1 MPAPREI
8 IASLESILGIFLS
21 DIRHRERAAF
31 ILCDNLVEMACKTKA
46 RQHDYNFDTT
56 CDFHSAWNASG
67 VSLAPN
73 GLGRRVQDRR
83 TTRNNM
89 QHADAAVTV
98 ETQHCAD
105 AILDV
110 VRVINKCW
118 SGTYSHRFDLWV
130 KCALRIVQLY
140 SSGGDQLKRQPFEDG
155 MLNMNWRG
163 ESRTSIRSNESQI
176 EPGRR
181 VFWWL
186 TIINHT
192 QLVERCLDEIGI
204 P

>member
-1 MPAPREI
+1 MPAPEEI
-8 IASLESILGIFLS
+8 SAMLESILGIFLS

-31 ILCDNLVEMACKTKA
+31 ILCDDLIEMSCKTKA
-46 RQHDYNFDTT
+46 RQRDYTFDTA
-56 CDFHSAWNASG
+56 CNFYNAWNAPG
-67 VSLAPN
+67 VRLAPN

-83 TTRNNM
+83 NTRNNM
-89 QHADAAVTV
+89 QHADAAITV
-98 ETQHCAD
+98 ETPHCAE
-105 AILDV
+105 AILDAV
-110 VRVINKCW
+110 NVIDKCW
-118 SGTYSHRFDLWV
+118 TDTSRNRFDLWV

-140 SSGGDQLKRQPFEDG
+140 STRGNLLKREPFEDA
-155 MLNMNWRG
+155 MLKMNWRG
-163 ESRTSIRSNESQI
+163 ENRATVRSNENQI

-192 QLVERCLDEIGI
+192 QLVEKCLNDLEI

>member
-8 IASLESILGIFLS
+8 ITSLESVLGIFLS

-46 RQHDYNFDTT
+46 RQHSHTFNMT
-56 CDFHSAWNASG
+56 CDFFSAWNALG

-83 TTRNNM
+83 NTRNSM

-110 VRVINKCW
+110 VKVIDRCW
-118 SGTYSHRFDLWV
+118 SGTSSHRFDLWV
-130 KCALRIVQLY
+130 KCALRIAQLY
-140 SSGGDQLKRQPFEDG
+140 SSTGNQLMRQPFEDR
-155 MLNMNWRG
+155 MLTTNWRG
-163 ESRTSIRSNESQI
+163 TSRTSVRGNESQM

-186 TIINHT
+186 TIISHT
-192 QLVERCLDEIGI
+192 QLVERCLDEMGI